1 MLVTVARRPDA
12 ALVRAELRAEGVGG
26 GRVAPDP
33 GPGPEVVSL
42 GNTRRLLLLLLL

>member
-26 GRVAPDP
+26 GRVASDP